1 MIDLIDL
8 RTLIL
13 VLFVYLVLGFFGG
26 FAVTFV
32 LVYLLA
38 RKAPP
43 YFRFEPIRSKLLAA
57 LLALLFAVP
66 GGLVGQELV
75 QWGIAEYTERENREF
90 LEKRRAFGTRQ
101 LDRFGISSV
110 KVISGDPEKACH
122 ESATPVGSTRPQ
134 DFDTGTRWGKV
145 TYLVPRRG
153 RYFVTIIGT
162 KRNERLLR
170 QNHYLRYKLEDKGDL
185 IVEEDLAEEDARAG
199 PAKNT
204 ACFMVK
210 EDAPV
215 RPGDEIDLSF
225 HVWAMDPVQQ
235 LRNTRDG
242 FFVTNPGVGEMT
254 EAANYQSSAY
264 HDPCDPAMACARDG
278 RLHFEI
284 P

>member
-1 MIDLIDL
+1 MIDIIDP
-8 RTLIL
+8 RALIL
-13 VLFVYLVLGFFGG
+13 VLFVYYVLGFCGG

-32 LVYLLA
+32 LVYLCA

-43 YFRFEPIRSKLLAA
+43 YFGFKPIRSKLLAVP
-57 LLALLFAVP
+57 LALLFAVP

-75 QWGIAEYTERENREF
+75 QWGIAEHTERENREF
-90 LEKRRAFGTRQ
+90 LEKRRAFGSRQ

-110 KVISGDPEKACH
+110 KVISGDPEKACQ
-122 ESATPVGSTRPQ
+122 ESATPVGSTRPR
-134 DFDTGTRWGKV
+134 DFDAGTRWGKV
-145 TYLVPRRG
+145 AYLVPHRG
-153 RYFVTIIGT
+153 RYFVTVIGT
-162 KRNERLLR
+162 KRNEDLLR
-170 QNHYLRYKLEDKGDL
+170 QNRYLRYRLEDKGDL
-185 IVEEDLAEEDARAG
+185 IVKEYLAEEDARAR

-242 FFVTNPGVGEMT
+242 FLVTNPGVVEMT
-254 EAANYQSSAY
+254 EAANYQSSTY
-264 HDPCDPAMACARDG
+264 DDPCDPVMACARDG
-278 RLHFEI
+278 RLHFEV

>member
-1 MIDLIDL
+1 VVDIIDL
-8 RTLIL
+8 RPVFL
-13 VLFVYLVLGFFGG
+13 VLLVYYLLGFCGG

-38 RKAPP
+38 SKAPP
-43 YFRFEPIRSKLLAA
+43 YFGFEPIRSKLLAA

-66 GGLVGQELV
+66 GGLVFRELV
-75 QWGIAEYTERENREF
+75 EWRIAEYTERENRAF
-90 LEKRRAFGTRQ
+90 REKRREFGTRQ

-110 KVISGDPEKACH
+110 KVISGDPEKACK
-122 ESATPVGSTRPQ
+122 ESATPVGSTRSQ
-134 DFDTGTRWGKV
+134 DFDAGTRWGKV

-170 QNHYLRYKLEDKGDL
+170 QNRYLLYRLEDKGDL
-185 IVEEDLAEEDARAG
+185 TVEEDLAEEDARAR

-204 ACFMVK
+204 ACFTVK
-210 EDAPV
+210 EDAPA

-235 LRNTRDG
+235 LRK
-242 FFVTNPGVGEMT
+242 
-254 EAANYQSSAY
+254 
-264 HDPCDPAMACARDG
+264 
-278 RLHFEI
+278 
-284 P
+284 